1 MGTKA
6 KEHLKEEEEDFYFE
20 DWKTSSKKNKTNI
33 VVDNNVIIS
42 KNFNSNVF
50 DNYVVLKEIGTG
62 TYSKV
67 QLVQHKINLSIRA
80 MKVIKKK
87 KKKGTNVT
95 NENEVYKEVDLL
107 IKMDHPNIV
116 KIFEFYNGEKE
127 YYLIMEY
134 CEGGELFDKIVKSN
148 LTEIQCAYIMYQIL
162 SAVNY
167 CHKMKIIHRDLKP
180 ENILIQKDEDGFYR
194 VKICDFGTSKAFK
207 IGDTQKQLVGSAYY
221 IAPEVIQKKYNS
233 KCDLWSCGVIMFVL
247 LTKKPPFGGRTDQ
260 IIMQNIQIGKYKT
273 ELLDNFSPYA
283 KELVSLLLEK
293 NIKKRINAE
302 TALNHPWFDV
312 YKCKD
317 ILTDIQ
323 DKDTIKRFI
332 SNLKN
337 YKRGSIIQ
345 ETALAFLV
353 HNYPDLDE
361 IVNACKLFG
370 QIDQNGKGK
379 ITLKDFIEG
388 LKKILKKDMEE
399 DAKKI
404 FENLDEY
411 GSGYLEYEMFIRA
424 AINKKIFLTEDT
436 LKFTFKFFD
445 KENKGKITNDSII
458 KMFEES
464 INKDENVKTEL
475 EKIMKDAN
483 RSETD
488 SSMDFENFCEFMKSI
503 LQ

>member
-6 KEHLKEEEEDFYFE
+6 KENLKEEEEDFYFE

-475 EKIMKDAN
+475 EKIMKDAK

>member
-6 KEHLKEEEEDFYFE
+6 KENLKEEEEDFYFE

-445 KENKGKITNDSII
+445 KENKGKITNDSIT

-475 EKIMKDAN
+475 EKIMKDAK

>member
-6 KEHLKEEEEDFYFE
+6 KENLKEEEEDFYFE

-260 IIMQNIQIGKYKT
+260 IIMQNIQIGKYKI

-379 ITLKDFIEG
+379 ITLKDFNEG

-458 KMFEES
+458 KMFDES